1 MNRLTIQQI
10 AIPLAFVAFI
20 AINFLATPFSGT
32 EQTTVEE
39 VFEETLNVLINPA
52 PFAIVA
58 IWFFV
63 IFPGLGAFSFFQ
75 ARVAQRE
82 NPLVRPI
89 RNVVILNFLLNSAWV
104 LTTQAQNFALLN
116 LINVGLYGTALY
128 IVIRLHRPTGTTLTR
143 GERWCVVYPFS
154 AYLAWLSVANIVTAA
169 GLLTDAGW
177 NGFGINAVAWTV
189 IMMGVA
195 ALLGAIFLFVRRDIP
210 FVLIVVYALTAIMLA
225 QPAPGA
231 ITVAWAVLSLALIA
245 AVIVFIRSGRDGGG
259 GAVNRRDARLTA

>member
-82 NPLVRPI
+82 NPLIRPI
-89 RNVVILNFLLNSAWV
+89 RNVVILNFILNSNWV
-104 LTTQAQNFALLN
+104 LAAQARSDLAITV
-116 LINVGLYGTALY
+116 INIGLFLTAIAIVVIVGR
-128 IVIRLHRPTGTTLTR
+128 VPRQSLTK

-154 AYLAWLSVANIVTAA
+154 LYLAWLSVANIVTISEA
-169 GLLTDAGW
+169 LSDAGW
-177 NGFGINAVAWTV
+177 NGFGIDPAAWTAV
-189 IMMGVA
+189 MMGVA
-195 ALLGAIFLFVRRDIP
+195 ALLGAAFLFLRRDVP
-210 FVLIVVYALTAIMLA
+210 FVLVVIYALTAIMLA
-225 QPAPGA
+225 QPQTTI
-231 ITVAWAVLSLALIA
+231 ITAAWALLSLGLIVA
-245 AVIVFIRSGRDGGG
+245 IIVFCRSQMGG
-259 GAVNRRDARLTA
+259 GAVNRRDSRLAA